1 MRKPL
6 KLILYRHGD
15 SWAAKTLA
23 GVTLALFTGVLA
35 FFTFKIWQTA
45 NKLKQMEG
53 DTSGLYENKDF
64 WLKYSIFYDNYKKDF
79 WWIFVPAIIYMFAKG
94 CVLAAADG
102 HGLAQTIAQLVIE
115 VCSKGSLFFPYLK
128 IPQLLTGSSAWFI
141 DLESPVREK
150 VWQRHKHLHPG
161 CSSALRRLHS
171 CVR

>member
-1 MRKPL
+1 MTEIF
-6 KLILYRHGD
+6 KLNLYRHGD

-23 GVTLALFTGVLA
+23 GVTLALFTGVLV

-115 VCSKGSLFFPYLK
+115 VCSKCCFGCWDCVSL
-128 IPQLLTGSSAWFI
+128 T
-141 DLESPVREK
+141 
-150 VWQRHKHLHPG
+150 
-161 CSSALRRLHS
+161 CSSARFTDLEPPLRKKVRQRHQHLHSSCSSPLCRLHS
-171 CVR
+171 CLR